1 MKDESLERKVEM
13 ADINEVKVEDLL
25 SSQLEVVEG
34 TEVVVSQVTI
44 PANTSFPKHW
54 HPGEEFVYILEGSV
68 VFWLKD
74 KADVICKKGDVIK
87 VPLKQ
92 IHTIM
97 RNEESAKILV
107 FRVHELGQP
116 GRILVD

>member
-1 MKDESLERKVEM
+1 M
-13 ADINEVKVEDLL
+13 ADISQVKFEDLL
-25 SSQLEVVEG
+25 TSQLEGVEG
-34 TEVVVSQVTI
+34 IEVVVSHITV

-68 VFWLKD
+68 LFWLKD

-87 VPLKQ
+87 MPLKQ
-92 IHTIM
+92 IHTAIT
-97 RNEESAKILV
+97 NEESAKILV